1 MDASVLISMSDM
13 LAAGSLD
20 HLVRRHPAGTMLFRE
35 GDKGEKMYVI
45 RSGKVN
51 IWKQISDSEITLAV
65 LGSGEFFG
73 EMALLEGLPRSA
85 GATVVEEALLIEVEQ
100 AAFETLV
107 RKNGEIAVRLMRRLS
122 SRLREADRQIQ
133 SLMSRSGAARALSL
147 VRKVAEPPD
156 KKGRRRLPADLT
168 PDMITARV
176 GLSRN
181 EARRVQRSFERSGLL
196 IPAEGGRWA
205 LGPDQL
211 ISDFLLY
218 VELQEQYDPLNV
230 HELAELAGLND
241 EDAEA
246 IARRVLQARLADAR
260 KGSQQLV
267 DTYSTYLALKQR
279 FEYSE

>member
-1 MDASVLISMSDM
+1 MSDM

-20 HLVRRHPAGTMLFRE
+20 HLVRRHPAGTMLFLE

-45 RSGKVN
+45 RSGNVN
-51 IWKQISDSEITLAV
+51 IWKQISDNEITLAA
-65 LGSGEFFG
+65 LGAGEFFG

-85 GATVVEEALLIEVEQ
+85 GATVVEEALLIEVER

-107 RKNGEIAVRLMRRLS
+107 GKNGEIAVRLMRRLS

-156 KKGRRRLPADLT
+156 KKGGRRMPVDLT

-196 IPAEGGRWA
+196 IPAENGRWA

-230 HELAELAGLND
+230 HQLAELAGLND

>member
-1 MDASVLISMSDM
+1 MLISMSDM